1 MKKLLALLLALLL
14 VVSCMAGCGSDKAT
28 DPGSA
33 APTTG
38 SDELANQPDA
48 STGDGADEASV
59 TDALYA
65 EFDKSMAEQLGDVPA
80 PNGEKIGA
88 VIISLTNQ
96 FWASVPIPFDCSFAF
111 TKIPAI

>member
-1 MKKLLALLLALLL
+1 MKKLLALLLAMLL

-65 EFDKSMAEQLGDVPA
+65 EFDKSMAEQLGDVPGSQRREDWRGHHL
-80 PNGEKIGA
+80 PDKSVLGQYEGLLRNCSGETGG
-88 VIISLTNQ
+88 Q
-96 FWASVPIPFDCSFAF
+96 H
-111 TKIPAI
+111 